1 MVNAYSQKIFQG
13 SKPVFDGR
21 KNLYSR
27 ESLPI
32 GKDKVKKLKESCIYF
47 RGMREIWRPVLV
59 KQLIH
64 C

>member
-1 MVNAYSQKIFQG
+1 MVNAYGQKIFQG

-32 GKDKVKKLKESCIYF
+32 GKEKV
-47 RGMREIWRPVLV
+47 GD
-59 KQLIH
+59 
-64 C
+64 

>member
-32 GKDKVKKLKESCIYF
+32 GKDKVKKLKESCIYS
-47 RGMREIWRPVLV
+47 EECV
-59 KQLIH
+59 KFGDQCL
-64 C
+64 